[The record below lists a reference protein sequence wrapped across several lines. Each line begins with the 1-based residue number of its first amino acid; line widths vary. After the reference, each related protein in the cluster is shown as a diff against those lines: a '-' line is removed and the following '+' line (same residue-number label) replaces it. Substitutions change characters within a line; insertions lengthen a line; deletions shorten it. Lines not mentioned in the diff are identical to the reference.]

1 MNQKTIRILETVYND
16 RLQHIDNLE
25 KELDRKDTYI
35 LSLEEKLKAKDIVY
49 KEMKQNYNIM
59 VKDQQ
64 KSAENYFDLLCE
76 NHEIQK
82 QLNKLKE
89 RVYQELTPER
99 EKVLLK
105 EIKNIQRSN
114 RKKNKL
120 IAGYKNLLESNFK
133 TYLDNLEIDTLK
145 ENEYEN

>member
-1 MNQKTIRILETVYND
+1 MNSKTIRVPETVYND

-49 KEMKQNYNIM
+49 KEMKQSYTRKVNE
-59 VKDQQ
+59 QQ
-64 KSAENYFDLLCE
+64 RTANAMYDLVDENKSLS
-76 NHEIQK
+76 K
-82 QLNKLKE
+82 QIDKLNQ

-114 RKKNKL
+114 NKKNKL
-120 IAGYKNLLESNFK
+120 IAGYKSLLENNFK
-133 TYLDNLEIDTLK
+133 AYLDNLEIDTLK

>member
-1 MNQKTIRILETVYND
+1 MNSKTIRVLETVYND

-49 KEMKQNYNIM
+49 KEMKQNYTRMANE
-59 VKDQQ
+59 QQ
-64 KSAENYFDLLCE
+64 RTANVMFDLVEE
-76 NHEIQK
+76 NKGLKK
-82 QLNKLKE
+82 QIVKLKE
-89 RVYQELTPER
+89 HVYQELTPER

-114 RKKNKL
+114 NKKNRL
-120 IAGYKNLLESNFK
+120 IAGYKSLLENNFK
-133 TYLDNLEIDTLK
+133 AYLDNLEIDTLK
-145 ENEYEN
+145 ENEYEK

>member
-1 MNQKTIRILETVYND
+1 MNQKTIKVLETVYVD

-25 KELDRKDTYI
+25 KEIDRKDTYI
-35 LSLEEKLKAKDIVY
+35 LSLEEKLKPKDIVY
-49 KEMKQNYNIM
+49 KEMKQNYTRMANE
-59 VKDQQ
+59 QQ
-64 KSAENYFDLLCE
+64 KSAENYFDLLSE
-76 NHEIQK
+76 NHELQK
-82 QLNKLKE
+82 QLNKSKE

-114 RKKNKL
+114 NKKNKI
-120 IAGYKNLLESNFK
+120 IAGYKSLLENNFK
-133 TYLDNLEIDTLK
+133 AYLDNLEIDTLK

>member
-49 KEMKQNYNIM
+49 KEMKQGYTRMANE
-59 VKDQQ
+59 QQ
-64 KSAENYFDLLCE
+64 RTANTMYDLVEENNNL
-76 NHEIQK
+76 IK
-82 QLNKLKE
+82 QIVKLKE
-89 RVYQELTPER
+89 RVYQELTPKR

-114 RKKNKL
+114 NKKNKL
-120 IAGYKNLLESNFK
+120 IAGYKSLLENNFK
-133 TYLDNLEIDTLK
+133 AYLDNLEIDTLK

>member
-1 MNQKTIRILETVYND
+1 MNQKTIRVSESVYLD

-25 KELDRKDTYI
+25 KELDRKATYI
-35 LSLEEKLKAKDIVY
+35 LSLEEKLKAKDIVN
-49 KEMKQNYNIM
+49 KEMKQNYTRMANE
-59 VKDQQ
+59 QQ
-64 KSAENYFDLLCE
+64 KLAENYFDLLSE
-76 NHEIQK
+76 NQELQK

-114 RKKNKL
+114 TKKNKL
-120 IAGYKNLLESNFK
+120 ITRYKNLLESNFK
-133 TYLDNLEIDTLK
+133 AYLNNLEIDTLK

>member
-1 MNQKTIRILETVYND
+1 MNEKTIRVPEKVYND
-16 RLQHIDNLE
+16 RLQHIGNLE
-25 KELDRKDTYI
+25 KELNRKDTYI

-49 KEMKQNYNIM
+49 KEMKQGYTRMANE
-59 VKDQQ
+59 QQ
-64 KSAENYFDLLCE
+64 RTANTMYDLVEENNGLR
-76 NHEIQK
+76 K
-82 QLNKLKE
+82 QIVKLKE

-120 IAGYKNLLESNFK
+120 IAGYKSLLENNFK
-133 TYLDNLEIDTLK
+133 AYLDNLEIDTLK

>member
-1 MNQKTIRILETVYND
+1 MNSKTIRVLETVYND

-25 KELDRKDTYI
+25 NEIDRKDTYI

-49 KEMKQNYNIM
+49 KEMKQGYTRMANE
-59 VKDQQ
+59 QQ
-64 KSAENYFDLLCE
+64 RTANAMYDLVEENNGLR
-76 NHEIQK
+76 K
-82 QLNKLKE
+82 QIVKLKE

-114 RKKNKL
+114 NKKNKL
-120 IAGYKNLLESNFK
+120 IAGYKSLLENNFK
-133 TYLDNLEIDTLK
+133 SYLDNLEIDTLK

>member
-1 MNQKTIRILETVYND
+1 MNSKTIRVLETVYND

-25 KELDRKDTYI
+25 KELDRNDTYI

-49 KEMKQNYNIM
+49 KEMKQNYTRMANE
-59 VKDQQ
+59 QQ
-64 KSAENYFDLLCE
+64 RTANAMYDLAEE
-76 NHEIQK
+76 NNVLRK
-82 QLNKLKE
+82 QIVKLKE

-99 EKVLLK
+99 EKILLK

-114 RKKNKL
+114 NKKNKL
-120 IAGYKNLLESNFK
+120 IAGYKSLLENNFK
-133 TYLDNLEIDTLK
+133 AYLDNLEIDILK

>member
-49 KEMKQNYNIM
+49 KEMKQGYTRMANE
-59 VKDQQ
+59 QQ
-64 KSAENYFDLLCE
+64 RTANAMYDLVEENNNLT
-76 NHEIQK
+76 K
-82 QLNKLKE
+82 QIIKLKE

-133 TYLDNLEIDTLK
+133 AYLDNLEIDTLK

>member
-1 MNQKTIRILETVYND
+1 MNEKTIKVLEKVYND

-25 KELDRKDTYI
+25 KEIDRKDTYI

-49 KEMKQNYNIM
+49 KEMKQNYTRMANE
-59 VKDQQ
+59 QQ
-64 KSAENYFDLLCE
+64 KSAVNYFDLLSE
-76 NHEIQK
+76 NHELQK
-82 QLNKLKE
+82 QLNKSKE

-120 IAGYKNLLESNFK
+120 IAGYKSLLENNFK
-133 TYLDNLEIDTLK
+133 AYLDNLEIDTLK

>member
-1 MNQKTIRILETVYND
+1 MNQKTIRVLETVYND

-49 KEMKQNYNIM
+49 KEMKQGYTRMGNE
-59 VKDQQ
+59 QQ
-64 KSAENYFDLLCE
+64 RTTNVMFDLVEE
-76 NHEIQK
+76 NKELRK
-82 QLNKLKE
+82 QIVKLKE

-114 RKKNKL
+114 NKKNKL
-120 IAGYKNLLESNFK
+120 IAGYKSLLENNFK
-133 TYLDNLEIDTLK
+133 AYLDNLEIDNLK

>member
-1 MNQKTIRILETVYND
+1 MNQKTIRVLETLYND

-49 KEMKQNYNIM
+49 KEMKQNYTRISNE
-59 VKDQQ
+59 QQ
-64 KSAENYFDLLCE
+64 KSAENYFDLLSE
-76 NHEIQK
+76 NHELQK

-89 RVYQELTPER
+89 KVYQELTPQR

-114 RKKNKL
+114 NKKNKL
-120 IAGYKNLLESNFK
+120 IACYKSLLENNFK
-133 TYLDNLEIDTLK
+133 VYLDNLEIDTLK

>member
-1 MNQKTIRILETVYND
+1 MNSKTIRVLESLYND

-49 KEMKQNYNIM
+49 KEMKQGYTRMANE
-59 VKDQQ
+59 QQ
-64 KSAENYFDLLCE
+64 RAANAMYDLVEENNDLR
-76 NHEIQK
+76 K
-82 QLNKLKE
+82 QIVKLKE
-89 RVYQELTPER
+89 RVYQELTPKR

-133 TYLDNLEIDTLK
+133 AYLDNLEIDTLK

>member
-1 MNQKTIRILETVYND
+1 MNQKTIRVLETVYID

-49 KEMKQNYNIM
+49 KEMKQNYTRMANE
-59 VKDQQ
+59 QQ
-64 KSAENYFDLLCE
+64 KSAENYFDLLSE
-76 NHEIQK
+76 NHELQK
-82 QLNKLKE
+82 QLNKSKE
-89 RVYQELTPER
+89 KVYQELTPER

-114 RKKNKL
+114 NKKNKL
-120 IAGYKNLLESNFK
+120 IAGYKSLLENNFK
-133 TYLDNLEIDTLK
+133 AYLDNLEIDTLK
-145 ENEYEN
+145 EDEYEN

>member
-35 LSLEEKLKAKDIVY
+35 LSLEEKLKAKDIIY
-49 KEMKQNYNIM
+49 KEMKQGYTRIANE
-59 VKDQQ
+59 QQ
-64 KSAENYFDLLCE
+64 RTANTMYDLVEENNNLT
-76 NHEIQK
+76 K
-82 QLNKLKE
+82 QIVKLKE

-114 RKKNKL
+114 NKKNKL
-120 IAGYKNLLESNFK
+120 IAGYKSLLESNFK
-133 TYLDNLEIDTLK
+133 SYLDNLEIDTLK

>member
-1 MNQKTIRILETVYND
+1 MNQKTIRVSEQVYLD

-49 KEMKQNYNIM
+49 KEMKQGYTRMVNEHQRTTNVMYNL
-59 VKDQQ
+59 VE
-64 KSAENYFDLLCE
+64 ENNNLR
-76 NHEIQK
+76 K
-82 QLNKLKE
+82 QIVKLKE

-114 RKKNKL
+114 NKKNKL
-120 IAGYKNLLESNFK
+120 IAGYKSLLENNFK
-133 TYLDNLEIDTLK
+133 AYLDNLEIDTLK

>member
-1 MNQKTIRILETVYND
+1 MNEKTIRVLEKVYND

-25 KELDRKDTYI
+25 KEIDRKDTYI

-49 KEMKQNYNIM
+49 KEMKTNYVRMANEQQRTANAMYNLVEENNGLRKQN
-59 VKDQQ
+59 V
-64 KSAENYFDLLCE
+64 
-76 NHEIQK
+76 
-82 QLNKLKE
+82 KLKE
-89 RVYQELTPER
+89 KVYQELTPQR

-114 RKKNKL
+114 NKKNKL
-120 IAGYKNLLESNFK
+120 IADYKTLLENNFK
-133 TYLDNLEIDTLK
+133 AYLDNLEIDTLK

>member
-1 MNQKTIRILETVYND
+1 MNSKTIRVPENVYND

-49 KEMKQNYNIM
+49 KEMKQNYTRISNEQTRTIINLH
-59 VKDQQ
+59 DTIE
-64 KSAENYFDLLCE
+64 EN
-76 NHEIQK
+76 
-82 QLNKLKE
+82 NKLRKQIDKLNQK
-89 RVYQELTPER
+89 VYQELTPER

-133 TYLDNLEIDTLK
+133 AYLDNLEIDTLK

>member
-1 MNQKTIRILETVYND
+1 MNQKTIRVLETVYND

-25 KELDRKDTYI
+25 NELDRKDTYI

-49 KEMKQNYNIM
+49 KEMKQNYTRISNEQTRTIINLHDTIEENNNLRKQI
-59 VKDQQ
+59 VKLNQ
-64 KSAENYFDLLCE
+64 K
-76 NHEIQK
+76 
-82 QLNKLKE
+82 
-89 RVYQELTPER
+89 VYQELTPER

-114 RKKNKL
+114 RKKNEL
-120 IAGYKNLLESNFK
+120 IAGYKSLLENNFK
-133 TYLDNLEIDTLK
+133 AYLDNLEIDKLK

>member
-1 MNQKTIRILETVYND
+1 MNQKTIKVLETVYKD

-35 LSLEEKLKAKDIVY
+35 LTLEEKLKAKDIVY
-49 KEMKQNYNIM
+49 KEMKQDYNRM
-59 VKDQQ
+59 VNEHQRTT
-64 KSAENYFDLLCE
+64 NVMFDLVEE
-76 NHEIQK
+76 NKDLRKKIV
-82 QLNKLKE
+82 KLKE

-114 RKKNKL
+114 NKKNKL
-120 IAGYKNLLESNFK
+120 IAGYKSLLENNFK
-133 TYLDNLEIDTLK
+133 AYLDNLEIDTLK

>member
-1 MNQKTIRILETVYND
+1 MNQKTIRVPETVYND

-49 KEMKQNYNIM
+49 KEMNQGYTRMANE
-59 VKDQQ
+59 QQ
-64 KSAENYFDLLCE
+64 KSAENYFDLLSE
-76 NHEIQK
+76 NHELQK

-105 EIKNIQRSN
+105 EIKNIKRSN
-114 RKKNKL
+114 NKKNKL
-120 IAGYKNLLESNFK
+120 IAGYKSLLENNFK
-133 TYLDNLEIDTLK
+133 AYLDNLEIDTLK

>member
-1 MNQKTIRILETVYND
+1 MNQKTIRVLETVYND

-25 KELDRKDTYI
+25 KEIDYKDTYI

-49 KEMKQNYNIM
+49 KEMKQGYTRMANE
-59 VKDQQ
+59 QQ
-64 KSAENYFDLLCE
+64 RTANTMYGLVEENNTLR
-76 NHEIQK
+76 K
-82 QLNKLKE
+82 QIVKLKE

-114 RKKNKL
+114 NKKNKL
-120 IAGYKNLLESNFK
+120 ITGYKNLLENNFK
-133 TYLDNLEIDTLK
+133 AYLDNLEIDTLK

>member
-1 MNQKTIRILETVYND
+1 MNEKTIKVLEKVYND

-25 KELDRKDTYI
+25 KEIDRKDTYI

-49 KEMKQNYNIM
+49 KEMKTNYTRISNEQTRTIINLHDTLDESNNLR
-59 VKDQQ
+59 KQITKLEQ
-64 KSAENYFDLLCE
+64 K
-76 NHEIQK
+76 
-82 QLNKLKE
+82 
-89 RVYQELTPER
+89 VYQELTPER

-120 IAGYKNLLESNFK
+120 IAGYKTLLENNFK
-133 TYLDNLEIDTLK
+133 VYLDNLEIDTLK

>member
-1 MNQKTIRILETVYND
+1 MNQKTIRVLETVYND

-49 KEMKQNYNIM
+49 KEMKQNYTRMANE
-59 VKDQQ
+59 QQ
-64 KSAENYFDLLCE
+64 RTANAMYDLVEENNNLR
-76 NHEIQK
+76 K
-82 QLNKLKE
+82 QIVKLKE

-114 RKKNKL
+114 NKKNKL
-120 IAGYKNLLESNFK
+120 IAGYKSLLENNFK
-133 TYLDNLEIDTLK
+133 AYLDNLEIDTLK

>member
-49 KEMKQNYNIM
+49 KEMKQGYTRMSNE
-59 VKDQQ
+59 QQ
-64 KSAENYFDLLCE
+64 RTANAMYDLVEENNSLR
-76 NHEIQK
+76 K
-82 QLNKLKE
+82 QIVKLKE

-114 RKKNKL
+114 NKKNKL
-120 IAGYKNLLESNFK
+120 IAAYKSLLENNFK
-133 TYLDNLEIDTLK
+133 AYLDNLEIDTLK

>member
-1 MNQKTIRILETVYND
+1 MNEKTIKVLEKVYND
-16 RLQHIDNLE
+16 RLQHIENLE

-49 KEMKQNYNIM
+49 KEMKQNYVRM
-59 VKDQQ
+59 AHVQQ
-64 KSAENYFDLLCE
+64 KTSEECFDLVSK
-76 NHEIQK
+76 NHKLHK

-114 RKKNKL
+114 NKKNKL
-120 IAGYKNLLESNFK
+120 IAGYKSLLENNFK
-133 TYLDNLEIDTLK
+133 AYLDNLEIDTLK

>member
-1 MNQKTIRILETVYND
+1 MNSKTIRVPENVYND

-49 KEMKQNYNIM
+49 KEMKQGYTRMANE
-59 VKDQQ
+59 QQ
-64 KSAENYFDLLCE
+64 RTANAMYDLVEENNVLR
-76 NHEIQK
+76 K
-82 QLNKLKE
+82 QIVKLKE
-89 RVYQELTPER
+89 RVYQDLTPER

-114 RKKNKL
+114 NKKNKL
-120 IAGYKNLLESNFK
+120 IAGYKSLIENNFK
-133 TYLDNLEIDTLK
+133 AYLDNLEIDTLK
-145 ENEYEN
+145 ENDYEN

>member
-1 MNQKTIRILETVYND
+1 MNQKTIRVLETVYND

-25 KELDRKDTYI
+25 KELDHKDTYI

-49 KEMKQNYNIM
+49 KEMKQGYTRMANEHQRTANTIYDL
-59 VKDQQ
+59 VE
-64 KSAENYFDLLCE
+64 ENNGLR
-76 NHEIQK
+76 K
-82 QLNKLKE
+82 QIVKLKE

-99 EKVLLK
+99 EKILLK

-114 RKKNKL
+114 NKKNKL
-120 IAGYKNLLESNFK
+120 IAGYKSLLENNFK
-133 TYLDNLEIDTLK
+133 AYLDNLEIDTLK

>member
-1 MNQKTIRILETVYND
+1 
-16 RLQHIDNLE
+16 
-25 KELDRKDTYI
+25 
-35 LSLEEKLKAKDIVY
+35 
-49 KEMKQNYNIM
+49 MKQNYVRM
-59 VKDQQ
+59 AHVQQ
-64 KSAENYFDLLCE
+64 KTSEECFDLVSE
-76 NHEIQK
+76 NHKLHK

-114 RKKNKL
+114 NKKNKL

-133 TYLDNLEIDTLK
+133 SYLDNLEIDTLK

>member
-1 MNQKTIRILETVYND
+1 MNQKTIRVLETIYND

-25 KELDRKDTYI
+25 NELDRKDTYI
-35 LSLEEKLKAKDIVY
+35 LSLEEKLKAKDAIY
-49 KEMKQNYNIM
+49 KEMKQNYTRISNEQTRTIINLH
-59 VKDQQ
+59 DTIE
-64 KSAENYFDLLCE
+64 EN
-76 NHEIQK
+76 
-82 QLNKLKE
+82 NKLRKQIDKLNQ

-120 IAGYKNLLESNFK
+120 IAGYKYLLESNFK
-133 TYLDNLEIDTLK
+133 AYLDNLEIDTLK
-145 ENEYEN
+145 ENDYEN

>member
-25 KELDRKDTYI
+25 KEIDRKDTYI
-35 LSLEEKLKAKDIVY
+35 LSLKEKLKVKDNVY
-49 KEMKQNYNIM
+49 KEMKQNYTRMANE
-59 VKDQQ
+59 QQ
-64 KSAENYFDLLCE
+64 KSAEKYFDLLSE
-76 NHEIQK
+76 NHELQK

-114 RKKNKL
+114 NKKNKL
-120 IAGYKNLLESNFK
+120 IAGYKSLLENNFK
-133 TYLDNLEIDTLK
+133 AYLDNLEIDTLK

>member
-1 MNQKTIRILETVYND
+1 MNSKTIRVLETVYND

-25 KELDRKDTYI
+25 KEIDRKDTYI

-49 KEMKQNYNIM
+49 KEMKQGYTRMANEQQRTANTMYNL
-59 VKDQQ
+59 VD
-64 KSAENYFDLLCE
+64 ENNVLR
-76 NHEIQK
+76 NQIV
-82 QLNKLKE
+82 KLKE

-114 RKKNKL
+114 NKKNKL
-120 IAGYKNLLESNFK
+120 IASYKSLLENNFK
-133 TYLDNLEIDTLK
+133 AYLDNLEIDTLK
-145 ENEYEN
+145 ENKYEN

>member
-1 MNQKTIRILETVYND
+1 MNEKTIRVLEKVYND

-25 KELDRKDTYI
+25 KEIDRKDTYI

-49 KEMKQNYNIM
+49 KEMKTNYVRMANDLQRTTNQM
-59 VKDQQ
+59 
-64 KSAENYFDLLCE
+64 FDLIEE
-76 NHEIQK
+76 NNNLRKQITKLEQK
-82 QLNKLKE
+82 
-89 RVYQELTPER
+89 VYQELTPER

-120 IAGYKNLLESNFK
+120 IAGYKYLLENNFK
-133 TYLDNLEIDTLK
+133 AYLDNLEIDTLK

>member
-1 MNQKTIRILETVYND
+1 MNQKTIRVLETVYND
-16 RLQHIDNLE
+16 RLQHINNLE
-25 KELDRKDTYI
+25 KEIDRKDTYI

-49 KEMKQNYNIM
+49 KEMKQGYTRMANEHQRNANTVYDLVEEN
-59 VKDQQ
+59 KD
-64 KSAENYFDLLCE
+64 LR
-76 NHEIQK
+76 K
-82 QLNKLKE
+82 QIVKLKE

-114 RKKNKL
+114 NKKNKL
-120 IAGYKNLLESNFK
+120 IAGYKSLLESNFK
-133 TYLDNLEIDTLK
+133 SYLDNLEIDTLK

>member
-1 MNQKTIRILETVYND
+1 MNQKTIRVLEAVYND

-25 KELDRKDTYI
+25 KEIDRKDTYI

-49 KEMKQNYNIM
+49 KEMKQGYTRMANE
-59 VKDQQ
+59 QQ
-64 KSAENYFDLLCE
+64 RTTNVMFDLVEE
-76 NHEIQK
+76 NKDLKK
-82 QLNKLKE
+82 QIVKLKE

-99 EKVLLK
+99 EKILLK

-114 RKKNKL
+114 NKKNKL
-120 IAGYKNLLESNFK
+120 IAGYKALLENNFK
-133 TYLDNLEIDTLK
+133 AYLDNLEIDTLK

>member
-1 MNQKTIRILETVYND
+1 MNEKTIRVLERVYND

-49 KEMKQNYNIM
+49 KEMKQNYTRMLNE
-59 VKDQQ
+59 QQ
-64 KSAENYFDLLCE
+64 KSAENYFDLLSE
-76 NHEIQK
+76 NHELQK

-114 RKKNKL
+114 NKKNKL
-120 IAGYKNLLESNFK
+120 IAGYKSLLENNFK
-133 TYLDNLEIDTLK
+133 AYLDNLEIDTLK